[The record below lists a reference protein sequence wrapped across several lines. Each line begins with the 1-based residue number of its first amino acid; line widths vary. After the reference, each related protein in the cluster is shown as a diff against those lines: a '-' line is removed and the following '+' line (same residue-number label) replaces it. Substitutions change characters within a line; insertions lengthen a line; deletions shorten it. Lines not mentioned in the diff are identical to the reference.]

1 MRIALTHPRASDVGG
16 VERQAHSV
24 ALALLDAGHEVH
36 FFCQRAEP
44 TVDPRIL
51 VHRVS
56 NPLRPVRWFKVWWF
70 DRACERAVAAAGPF
84 DLVHGFGKTSRQDV
98 YFDGSGCLADFQ
110 TWSIDGAIA
119 SRWRRSLRRGSPHQ
133 RVVARIERA
142 RYTPGNYRRVL
153 AISEL
158 VRAQILDR
166 YALPPRDV
174 ERLYPGVDLERF
186 TPDAAARETTRRILG
201 VGRDVPLLAFLG
213 SDYHRKGMPTFLA
226 ALGRMP
232 GAHAFVIG
240 SERADRRAHFE
251 SVAHAAGLAA
261 RVHWLGV
268 QPEPER
274 WLAAADLMLFPT
286 RFDAFGSAVLEAL
299 ACGVP
304 AVVSRRAGAAELVSE
319 GKTGSV
325 LDPED
330 SGEAWAAAARPF
342 LDPGR
347 RHELRSLARE
357 SARRHPWSHHVQR
370 VLEVYRELIAS
381 PNGDSGSPAVAP

>member
-24 ALALLDAGHEVH
+24 AQALLAAGHEVH
-36 FFCQRAEP
+36 FFCQRADASI
-44 TVDPRIL
+44 DPRIT

-119 SRWRRSLRRGSPHQ
+119 SAWRRRLRRASPHQ
-133 RVVARIERA
+133 RVVARIERT
-142 RYTPGNYRRVL
+142 RYTRGNYRRVL

-158 VRAQILDR
+158 VRRQILDR
-166 YALPPRDV
+166 YQLPPRDI
-174 ERLYPGVDLERF
+174 ERLYPGVDLARF
-186 TPDAAARETTRRILG
+186 APDPAAREHTRELLG
-201 VGRDVPLLAFLG
+201 VGREVPLVAFLG
-213 SDYHRKGMPTFLA
+213 SDYRRKGVDTLLA
-226 ALGRMP
+226 AMAGLP

-240 SERADRRAHFE
+240 GERADRRAVFE
-251 SVAHAAGLAA
+251 NEARAAGLAG
-261 RVHWLGV
+261 RIHWLGV
-268 QPEPER
+268 QPDPER

-304 AVVSRRAGAAELVSE
+304 AVVSRRAGAAELVAE

-325 LDPED
+325 LDALD
-330 SGEAWAAAARPF
+330 DGAAWAAAARPF
-342 LDPGR
+342 LDPAR
-347 RHELRSLARE
+347 RGELRALARE
-357 SARRHPWSHHVQR
+357 TAERHPWSQHVQR
-370 VLEVYRELIAS
+370 VLEVYRELLAQ
-381 PNGDSGSPAVAP
+381 PGLRAR